1 MNVDIYSL
9 AVLVLIGIGMILG
22 SYTILGVVAFW
33 KSTPKGVETFREILG
48 SGALKIITVGWIV
61 IAVAFLA
68 LTKVM
73 SESAVVAILSGTA
86 GYVLGGVG
94 RFKGAE
100 SPQLT
105 ENTEY
110 SDRKKLE
117 SEN

>member
-1 MNVDIYSL
+1 MNGGDVYAL

-33 KSTPKGVETFREILG
+33 KSNPQGIETFGGLLG
-48 SGALKIITVGWIV
+48 RNGWLKIITVGWIV

-68 LTKVM
+68 LAKIVG
-73 SESAVVAILSGTA
+73 EPGVVAILSGTA

-94 RFKGAE
+94 RPKREE

-105 ENTEY
+105 ENTKS
-110 SDRKKLE
+110 SDRKE
-117 SEN
+117 